1 LAEGLQTAD
10 YREQLEPLSMGAR
23 LDVIGDEAL

>member
-10 YREQLEPLSMGAR
+10 YREQLESLSIGVR
-23 LDVIGDEAL
+23 LDVIGGETL